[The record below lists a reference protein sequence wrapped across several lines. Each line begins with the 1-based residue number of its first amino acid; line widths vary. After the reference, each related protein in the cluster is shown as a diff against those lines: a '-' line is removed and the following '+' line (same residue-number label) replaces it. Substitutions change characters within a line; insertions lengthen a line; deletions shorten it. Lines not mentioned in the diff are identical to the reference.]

1 MVITANTILNLNLKN
16 TKMKKI
22 YYLLLFL
29 LPITANSQTMELYQ
43 KSFVIATESPME
55 SLDYQKP
62 TFSYLYTLNMDTVNS
77 EVFIHRESLLDGCV
91 EDVSFKIT
99 DESTDYFNTTYT
111 LYDKLQQKEGFLVIS
126 GDDLVIFGFFNQ
138 NTKNYVG
145 FMGYVKNTL

>member
-1 MVITANTILNLNLKN
+1 
-16 TKMKKI
+16 MKKI

-43 KSFVIATESPME
+43 KSFVIETESPME

-99 DESTDYFNTTYT
+99 DE
-111 LYDKLQQKEGFLVIS
+111 
-126 GDDLVIFGFFNQ
+126 LVIFGFFNQ

>member
-62 TFSYLYTLNMDTVNS
+62 TFSY
-77 EVFIHRESLLDGCV
+77 
-91 EDVSFKIT
+91 
-99 DESTDYFNTTYT
+99 
-111 LYDKLQQKEGFLVIS
+111 
-126 GDDLVIFGFFNQ
+126 
-138 NTKNYVG
+138 
-145 FMGYVKNTL
+145 GYCK